1 MPFRPIRLLILI
13 DDAGG
18 ACATVVP
25 RMKELLEHRAF
36 LVDTHRIQDGPRDI
50 APYAGLILGTPVRGL
65 ALRHAGPTPALEAYV
80 RGLDLSGKKV
90 ALFAVYDLRPGV
102 VFDRMK
108 GLIFEQGADFVAAHA
123 YSRWR
128 PTGGEHILPTE
139 CMVRIR

>member
-1 MPFRPIRLLILI
+1 MPFRALRLLILF

-18 ACATVVP
+18 SCATVVP

-36 LVDTHRIQDGPRDI
+36 LVDVHRIQDGPVDL
-50 APYAGLILGTPVRGL
+50 APYAGIVLGTPVTGL
-65 ALRHAGPTPALEAYV
+65 ALRHAGPTEALEAYV
-80 RGLDLSGKKV
+80 RGLDLAGKKV
-90 ALFAVYDLRPGV
+90 ALFAVYDVRAGV

-128 PTGGEHILPTE
+128 PQRGEHVLPTE
-139 CMVRIR
+139 CMVRVR